1 MKRRVSGYS
10 SNHYEVEKLI
20 QEITNLLIRYIPP
33 KSSTA
38 ACIIFCLFCCGCD
51 LFDNLCLSLRGA
63 YMERVISLANVGIKS
78 AYIANIIIQQCW
90 KLRKNWWEYLEEEQ
104 LDITFA
110 I

>member
-1 MKRRVSGYS
+1 MKNLKMSTVRHANVIYGFTGSLQLKRRVSGYS

-51 LFDNLCLSLRGA
+51 LFDNLCLSLRGV
-63 YMERVISLANVGIKS
+63 YMERVISLTNVGVKS
-78 AYIANIIIQQCW
+78 AYIANIII
-90 KLRKNWWEYLEEEQ
+90 
-104 LDITFA
+104 
-110 I
+110 

>member
-1 MKRRVSGYS
+1 
-10 SNHYEVEKLI
+10 
-20 QEITNLLIRYIPP
+20 
-33 KSSTA
+33 
-38 ACIIFCLFCCGCD
+38 
-51 LFDNLCLSLRGA
+51 
-63 YMERVISLANVGIKS
+63 MERVISLANVGIKS